1 VQHVD
6 IKINGPVAT
15 ILIGRPEKLGALDPI
30 LIEDLQ
36 VALGDVHQER
46 KVRAVILVGH
56 GSYFSA
62 GMDLDVMSRI
72 GQLPAEEA
80 MGQWFTLWSRWTE
93 CLENMLRFPK
103 PVIAAVD
110 GIAMGAGFALA
121 LAADMIVASP
131 SASFRCSAPHHGL
144 VGGATVALLHFRA
157 GGAIAARYALT
168 CDTIDAAA
176 AHRMGWCDAPVP
188 SEQIWVA
195 AEKLGRQCAEGSPES
210 IAATKRI
217 LNETIGETLLSQIA
231 AASAVSATMCSTPSA
246 AEGILAFKEK
256 RTPKF

>member
-6 IKINGPVAT
+6 IKINGSVAT
-15 ILIGRPEKLGALDPI
+15 ILIGRQEKLGALDPI

-36 VALGDVHQER
+36 TALGDIHLE
-46 KVRAVILVGH
+46 KKIRAVILMGR
-56 GSYFSA
+56 GSYFCA
-62 GMDLDVMSRI
+62 GMDLDVMDRI
-72 GQLPAEEA
+72 RQLPAQEA

-93 CLENMLRFPK
+93 CLEIMLRFPK
-103 PVIAAVD
+103 PIIAAVD

-131 SASFRCSAPHHGL
+131 SAQFNCSAPHHGL

-157 GGAIAARYALT
+157 GGAVAARYALS
-168 CDTIDAAA
+168 CDAIDATT
-176 AHRMGWCDAPVP
+176 AHRMGWCEPPVP

-195 AEKLGRQCAEGSPES
+195 AEKIGRQCAVGSAES

-217 LNETIGETLLSQIA
+217 LNETIGETLLSQIS
-231 AASAVSATMCSTPSA
+231 AASAVSATICSTESA

-256 RTPKF
+256 RKPKF